1 MKMNSV
7 SVGFS
12 TDKLAET
19 KSFYETYFDAKTV
32 FEIDGQ
38 MNLMIGN
45 LQVVLEFTSPEVTDI
60 KKSDPTGVGFNID
73 VDDVKQIYE
82 DMVTKGAEIV
92 IPLEA
97 DPWGEIVLE
106 LRIQMV

>member
-1 MKMNSV
+1 
-7 SVGFS
+7 
-12 TDKLAET
+12 
-19 KSFYETYFDAKTV
+19 
-32 FEIDGQ
+32 

-92 IPLEA
+92 IPLEE